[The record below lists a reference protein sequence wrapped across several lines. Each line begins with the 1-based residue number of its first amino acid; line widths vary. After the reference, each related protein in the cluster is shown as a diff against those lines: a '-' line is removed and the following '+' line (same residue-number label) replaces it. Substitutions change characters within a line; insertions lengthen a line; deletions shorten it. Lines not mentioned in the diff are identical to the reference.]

1 MSVVRAKTTV
11 RMTPEQL
18 KKKAAAGT
26 FRSLKHAG
34 GAIRLTA
41 RRSIRKR
48 KKASQPG
55 SPPHTQ
61 SGNLKRSIRYEATQD
76 DVKIGP
82 VNEFGGRIWNLHE
95 FGGSRAPAR
104 KLLKVHKFSVGEY
117 GPIRYTPARTA
128 GSQGGS
134 LRGAGGRFV
143 SRGARSQVAGFHRAR
158 LRTTAQA
165 ARATRLVKEENERRM
180 GPSRPRRYPKR
191 PFMGPA
197 LELMRPRL
205 PKFWRNS
212 VR

>member
-1 MSVVRAKTTV
+1 MALVTTKTTV

-18 KKKAAAGT
+18 KKKAAAGS
-26 FRSLKHAG
+26 FRSLGHA
-34 GAIRLTA
+34 AAAVRLTA
-41 RRSIRKR
+41 SRSIRRR

-61 SGNLKRSIRYEATQD
+61 SGNLKRSIRYEAT
-76 DVKIGP
+76 KEEAAIGP

-95 FGGSRAPAR
+95 HGGMGRPRRRLKAHRFSPGEFGPVR
-104 KLLKVHKFSVGEY
+104 
-117 GPIRYTPARTA
+117 IR
-128 GSQGGS
+128 SQGAKPTQATS
-134 LRGAGGRFV
+134 
-143 SRGARSQVAGFHRAR
+143 FHRAR

-165 ARATRLVKEENERRM
+165 ARATRLIEEENTRRM
-180 GPSRPRRYPKR
+180 GGPGPRRYPRR

>member
-1 MSVVRAKTTV
+1 MSLVRAKTTV

-18 KKKAAAGT
+18 KKKAAAGS
-26 FRSLKHAG
+26 FRSLGHAA
-34 GAIRLTA
+34 GAVRLTA
-41 RRSIRKR
+41 KRSIRKR

-61 SGNLKRSIRYEATQD
+61 SGNLKRSIRYEVTKD
-76 DVKIGP
+76 DAVIGP

-95 FGGSRAPAR
+95 HGGMGRPPR
-104 KLLKVHKFSVGEY
+104 LLKSHRFSPGEF
-117 GPIRYTPARTA
+117 GPIRVRR
-128 GSQGGS
+128 
-134 LRGAGGRFV
+134 RGNRPTQAT
-143 SRGARSQVAGFHRAR
+143 SFHRAR
-158 LRTTAQA
+158 LRTSAQA
-165 ARATRLVKEENERRM
+165 ARATRLLEEENQRRLQ
-180 GPSRPRRYPKR
+180 PQRSRRYPKR